1 MDLNTIW
8 FLLVGILI
16 IGYSILDG
24 FDLGVGALY
33 PFISKTEE
41 DKKILL
47 NSIGPFW
54 DGNEVW
60 LLTGGGALFAA
71 FPLVYAS
78 VFSGFYLAMML
89 VLFALIFRA
98 VAIEFRNKQDTPGW
112 HRIWDRAFFV
122 GSSLP
127 ALLFGVAVGNIVK
140 GLPLDAAHNY
150 TGGFFGLLN
159 PYALLMGLVGLAAF
173 LVQGSTYTLVKTE
186 GALQQRTKDLV
197 PKLWGSYLVLF
208 GLATAFSY
216 VAAPHLFANYAKT
229 PWLLAIPLL
238 TFVGIAGVPL
248 AVKASRY
255 LLAFVSSSVAIAGQ
269 ILILAA
275 GIFPNW
281 VPAVDPAYSLTIYNA
296 SSSPLTLKAM
306 LIIALTGVPLV
317 LFYTGYVYW
326 VFRGKVKLTDAKY

>member
-1 MDLNTIW
+1 MDLNIAW
-8 FLLVGILI
+8 FLLVGVLI

-33 PFISKTEE
+33 PFLGKTED

-98 VAIEFRNKQDTPGW
+98 VALEFRNKHDEPKW
-112 HRIWDRAFFV
+112 HRLWDRAFFI
-122 GSSLP
+122 GSTLP

-140 GLPLDAAHNY
+140 GLPLDANHNY

-159 PYALLMGLVGLAAF
+159 PYALLLGLVGLSAF
-173 LVQGSTYTLVKTE
+173 LVQGNTFTLMKTE
-186 GALQQRTKDLV
+186 GALQKRVQQLL
-197 PKLWGSYLVLF
+197 PKLWLAYVILYL
-208 GLATAFSY
+208 LATIYSY
-216 VAAPHLFANYAKT
+216 FTAPHLFTNFAKY
-229 PWLLAIPLL
+229 PVLYAIPLL
-238 TFVGIAGVPL
+238 TILGIVGVPL
-248 AVKASRY
+248 AAKTSRNG
-255 LLAFVSSSVAIAGQ
+255 LAFASSSLAMAGQ
-269 ILILAA
+269 TLILAA

-281 VPAVDPAYSLTIYNA
+281 VPAINPAYSLSIYNA

-306 LIIALTGVPLV
+306 LIIALTGVPMV

-326 VFRGKVKLTDAKY
+326 VFRGKVRLSEAKY